1 MRVTRYLR
9 AKINGGPMKRNLT
22 LSIDKDLIKKGKVV
36 AARKES
42 SLSKMLAE
50 LLKDMVENDDRY
62 EAAKRSAFQLL
73 KKGLHLGGKITW
85 KREDLYER

>member
-1 MRVTRYLR
+1 
-9 AKINGGPMKRNLT
+9 MKRNLT